1 MSGTQSGA
9 PGPDASTRLRL
20 VELVSAHGSFPFG
33 GGLACVLTT
42 ADQCTEIATHL
53 SRAVIGPRS
62 SDVGGT
68 MEIAGRYVA
77 LHSLPAPLLGPSA
90 AVIIDDSLLEQIW
103 QSACAGRRA
112 ELESEH
118 AARRLDRHRSEAAL
132 ERVRQRAS
140 AVAERAAEPQAP
152 PPPPPAPDPFAA
164 ITPRIEAA
172 LDALANLQLI
182 PSPVACEL
190 ADQFDE
196 LAARVAELA
205 ERPVEVD
212 DELSAFEERVAAA
225 RYGVAHNAGG
235 VAPEARA
242 RIESHHREVVAAES
256 ALFEA
261 KRKDRAGA
269 LARYQAAL
277 AAEHGALTEAGVD
290 SYAAFLVAIAQGAP
304 RVDPEV
310 RLRAELEL
318 ADAQQALDAAR
329 RERGLDIADDP
340 ARVEVELRAMA
351 AQILQHFPGDDPA
364 RELRELRIPPPEENT
379 RREELRQLLASV
391 DVPVTGDVVTA
402 AVDALQAHA
411 AATRAPVRVEDED
424 DTAVP
429 LGALRAEIAEE
440 QLAIHN
446 ETVALAHE
454 CDQHERA
461 LADLDLQLADLDRL
475 KLMNIGELD
484 PASTHVMIDGLLDAY
499 RAGDLFAGRLP
510 LVVAGAFDSS
520 DPVLIAAK
528 LGRVDDIQVVVV
540 TNEHALADALATT
553 GAAVVAASS
562 GTTAARAASVPEAHT
577 PNVCARH
584 PEKAAATECS
594 QCGRPSCVDCLVY
607 VPGEPELWCVSCAD
621 AMRSRNLRLLRRRG
635 A

>member
-1 MSGTQSGA
+1 
-9 PGPDASTRLRL
+9 
-20 VELVSAHGSFPFG
+20 
-33 GGLACVLTT
+33 VLTSS
-42 ADQCTEIATHL
+42 DQCTEIATHL
-53 SRAVIGPRS
+53 SNAVIGPRS
-62 SDVGGT
+62 ADVGGT

-90 AVIIDDSLLEQIW
+90 AVVIDDLLLEQVW
-103 QSACAGRRA
+103 QSAFARRRA

-132 ERVRQRAS
+132 ERVRQRAR
-140 AVAERAAEPQAP
+140 AVAERAAEPQP
-152 PPPPPAPDPFAA
+152 PPPPVPDPFAA
-164 ITPRIEAA
+164 IAPRLEAA
-172 LDALANLQLI
+172 LDALANLELI

-205 ERPVEVD
+205 ARPVEVD
-212 DELSAFEERVAAA
+212 EELTALEDRVAAA
-225 RYGVAHNAGG
+225 RYGVAYKAGG

-242 RIESHHREVVAAES
+242 RIEEHHREVVAAES

-261 KRKDRAGA
+261 KRKDRSGA
-269 LARYQAAL
+269 LVRYQAAL
-277 AAEHGALTEAGVD
+277 AAEHAALNDAGVD

-329 RERGLDIADDP
+329 RERGLDIANDP

-364 RELRELRIPPPEENT
+364 RELRDLRIPPPEENT
-379 RREELRQLLASV
+379 RRDELRQLLGSV

-402 AVDALQAHA
+402 AVDALEAHA
-411 AATRAPVRVEDED
+411 AATRTPVRPD
-424 DTAVP
+424 DADDAVP
-429 LGALRAEIAEE
+429 LGALRSEVAEE

-461 LADLDLQLADLDRL
+461 LADLELQLADLDRL
-475 KLMNIGELD
+475 RLTNIGELD

-510 LVVAGAFDSS
+510 LVVAGAFDKS
-520 DPVLIAAK
+520 DPALVAAK
-528 LGRVDDIQVVVV
+528 LGRIDDIQVVVV
-540 TNEHALADALATT
+540 TTEHALADALANA
-553 GAAVVAASS
+553 GATVVAASS
-562 GTTAARAASVPEAHT
+562 GVTSSRAASVPEAHT

-584 PEKAAATECS
+584 PDKAAATQCS
-594 QCGRPSCVDCLVY
+594 QCGRPSCIDCLVY
-607 VPGEPELWCVSCAD
+607 VPGEPELWCMSCAD